1 MKRYPKQWIQAWCQE
16 QGWTDL
22 FLERYRYWAFPPGAV
37 LPQPIPMTVL
47 QEIKLRQGLSPL
59 EKACYGLAMGI
70 TLASGLAAYYLN
82 SPMPLVL
89 AFTACA
95 LVVAFLEDE

>member
-1 MKRYPKQWIQAWCQE
+1 MKRYAKPWIQEWCQE

-37 LPQPIPMTVL
+37 LPQPIPLNVL

-59 EKACYGLAMGI
+59 ERWCYSLATGI
-70 TLASGLAAYYLN
+70 TLASGLATYCLN
-82 SPMPLVL
+82 SPLPLVL

-95 LVVAFLEDE
+95 LVVAYLDDD